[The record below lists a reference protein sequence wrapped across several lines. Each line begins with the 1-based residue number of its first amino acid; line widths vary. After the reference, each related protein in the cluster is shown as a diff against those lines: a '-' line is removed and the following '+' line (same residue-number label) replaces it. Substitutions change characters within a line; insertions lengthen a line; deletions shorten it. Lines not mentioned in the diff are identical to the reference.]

1 MDRDISPDKIQKGRM
16 AEILNMRRKK
26 MKKRVVIVLL
36 TGLVIASLAG
46 CGAKADATDQEV
58 SESSSAETEPDDE
71 ITGEEVVGDDTVLFC
86 LQKKNLKT
94 LMH

>member
-1 MDRDISPDKIQKGRM
+1 
-16 AEILNMRRKK
+16 